1 MAGLDGIINAI
12 EPPAP
17 IDKDLYELE
26 GPERASIKE
35 VPGSLEEALDALES
49 DQEFL
54 YRGDVFTRDLVET
67 WLDLKRSSAKE
78 VALRPHPYEFFLYS
92 DV

>member
-1 MAGLDGIINAI
+1 
-12 EPPAP
+12 
-17 IDKDLYELE
+17 
-26 GPERASIKE
+26 